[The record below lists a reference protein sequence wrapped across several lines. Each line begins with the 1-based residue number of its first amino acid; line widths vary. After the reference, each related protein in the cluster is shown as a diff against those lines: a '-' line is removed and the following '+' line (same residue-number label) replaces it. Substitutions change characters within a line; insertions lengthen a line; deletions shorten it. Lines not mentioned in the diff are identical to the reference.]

1 MIRVCSQQG
10 AVFIY
15 RYFPISKVSIFWYMF
30 LVTTKNTLNSINRT
44 KSKETDFDLHKIGFF
59 DIGRDDRIR
68 THKSYFWTNGFI
80 MAFLLCSPYT
90 SRFSVFNLYNYCLKS
105 VLKTKK
111 KNTYATRNATRKFT
125 WFPRSG
131 SDRRGGFFKVT
142 KYVTF
147 WGKVVKDMNFF

>member
-68 THKSYFWTNGFI
+68 TSVMLFLTNPLFKP
-80 MAFLLCSPYT
+80 FFEFSPLQ
-90 SRFSVFNLYNYCLKS
+90 SRFSFLLNGKYFWKLHWILI
-105 VLKTKK
+105 
-111 KNTYATRNATRKFT
+111 KNSTMQHEMQHESARIHTTESHCKEF
-125 WFPRSG
+125 
-131 SDRRGGFFKVT
+131 
-142 KYVTF
+142 
-147 WGKVVKDMNFF
+147 